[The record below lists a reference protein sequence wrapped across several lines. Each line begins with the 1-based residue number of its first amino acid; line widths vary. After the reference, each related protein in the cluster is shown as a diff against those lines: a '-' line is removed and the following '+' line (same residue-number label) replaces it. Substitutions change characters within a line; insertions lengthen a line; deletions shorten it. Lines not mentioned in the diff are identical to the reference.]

1 MDLLIT
7 GKSMYERELFEEKAQ
22 KFLDCLD
29 EIKEG
34 GKDMINLKS
43 LKNIL
48 KSKIGEDISRDEL
61 QTFLKHFENEE
72 VISVNI
78 ERGGVVMIEI

>member
-1 MDLLIT
+1 
-7 GKSMYERELFEEKAQ
+7 
-22 KFLDCLD
+22 
-29 EIKEG
+29 
-34 GKDMINLKS
+34 
-43 LKNIL
+43 L

-78 ERGGVVMIEI
+78 ERGGVVMIEIL